1 MIAGIGT
8 DIIAIERIRRAEEKS
23 RGRLSQ
29 RLLTARERSI
39 YVRRHDGLTFLAG
52 RFAAKEAVAKALGTG
67 LGRISWQ
74 EIEIVGEKQG
84 RPQVRLYGAAAAEA
98 GRLGLAEIQVSLSHC
113 KEYAVAFAIAV
124 QKPGGE

>member
-1 MIAGIGT
+1 VIAGIGT

-29 RLLTARERSI
+29 RVLTPLERSL
-39 YVRRHDGLTFLAG
+39 YARRHDGLTLLAG

-74 EIEIVGEKQG
+74 EIEIASDSRG

-98 GRLGLAEIQVSLSHC
+98 ERLGLAEIQLSLSHC
-113 KEYAVAFAIAV
+113 EEYAVAFAVAV